1 MVLSSSIDRL
11 AEFRKETRLK
21 QAARTY
27 MLNATL
33 TAKTAQ
39 ELQKAF
45 KEWDTNGDG
54 YISKAEFI
62 FGFKNLHKGVNQD
75 TATAIA
81 QEIFEES
88 DKNHDGQFSFQE
100 WCALEVHKNDRL
112 VEQNLR
118 ASFDNYQQGG
128 TIVINQVVSIMSRTL
143 RDMIPE
149 EEIWVQIVKD
159 ADNNKDGQIDF
170 DEFKEMM
177 LDIQDRYEAR

>member
-1 MVLSSSIDRL
+1 M
-11 AEFRKETRLK
+11 
-21 QAARTY
+21 
-27 MLNATL
+27 
-33 TAKTAQ
+33 
-39 ELQKAF
+39 
-45 KEWDTNGDG
+45 
-54 YISKAEFI
+54 
-62 FGFKNLHKGVNQD
+62 
-75 TATAIA
+75 
-81 QEIFEES
+81 
-88 DKNHDGQFSFQE
+88 
-100 WCALEVHKNDRL
+100 HKNDRL

-159 ADNNKDGQIDF
+159 ADTNKDGQIDF